1 MTQCHFLRFAHP
13 ATVKGVLESTSKLLS
28 VAPKRG
34 GCGGMKPEPAV
45 SRALHLPAHQDL
57 HGSAVQRLPGRLP
70 YPCPRLPEV
79 GRSLLDTVAREL
91 DQLANVSGPPS
102 VLSLGQCSIHIRGVG
117 SSLAWITPAAIA
129 SAELMM
135 DAPGLLRS
143 SEQITTGASRMSS
156 GR

>member
-13 ATVKGVLESTSKLLS
+13 ATVKGDPESTSKLLS

-34 GCGGMKPEPAV
+34 GCGGMKLEPAV

-70 YPCPRLPEV
+70 YPCPRLTEV
-79 GRSLLDTVAREL
+79 GCSLLDTVDREH

-102 VLSLGQCSIHIRGVG
+102 ELSLGQCSIHTRGVG
-117 SSLAWITPAAIA
+117 SSLARITPAAIA
-129 SAELMM
+129 SAELVIEP
-135 DAPGLLRS
+135 PGLLGS
-143 SEQITTGASRMSS
+143 SEQTTTGASRTSL